1 MMFQG
6 LFTLR
11 KPVTPTTSRII
22 VIFGIFVLVFIWD
35 AVVRFHIISDGLL
48 PSPFAVL
55 GSFQELHERDALVRN
70 TAYSVKLNVIGY
82 LLAIAVSVP
91 LGFVIGLFPI
101 FREMFR
107 TPLEA
112 LRFLPMTA
120 LTGVFI
126 AWFGIFDNMKI
137 QFLAASITVYLLPVV
152 VQRIQEVSE
161 VYVQTVRTLS
171 ASRWPIITKV
181 FIPAVFS
188 KVFDDIRVLVAIS
201 WTYIIVAEGVNS
213 SSGGIGSMT
222 YIAAR
227 QSRIDKV
234 FAILLVIILVG
245 YVQDKI
251 FMYLDKIFF
260 PYKYEGNED
269 EE

>member
-1 MMFQG
+1 MFLKG

-11 KPVTPTTSRII
+11 KPVSPTTSRII
-22 VIFGIFVLVFIWD
+22 VVFGILVLGSIWE
-35 AVVRFHIISDGLL
+35 AVVRFHWIAEGLL
-48 PSPFAVL
+48 PSPLAVL
-55 GSFQELHERDALVRN
+55 ASFPELHEKDALVRN
-70 TAYSVKLNVIGY
+70 TAYSFKLNVIGY
-82 LLAIAVSVP
+82 LLAVAVSVP
-91 LGFVIGLFPI
+91 LGFVIGLFPF

-126 AWFGIFDNMKI
+126 SWFGIYDNMKI
-137 QFLAASITVYLLPVV
+137 QFLAASIVVYLLPVV

-171 ASRWPIITKV
+171 ASRWPIISKV

-213 SSGGIGSMT
+213 SAGGVGSMC

-251 FMYLDKIFF
+251 FMYLDRLFF
-260 PYKYEGNED
+260 PYKYEGDQDED
-269 EE
+269 